1 MNEIK
6 TTNESLSETFDID
19 VIEDY
24 PLEVIQDD
32 VEDITGNVNTVDEET
47 EYARNN
53 IKNLIKTGNAALTQL
68 SSLAVAMQHPRP
80 YEVMAMMLKNISEL
94 NKDLLELQKRKNDL
108 KPKDSKCSPNI
119 NVDKAVVFTGSTS
132 ELIKLIKQSKD

>member
-1 MNEIK
+1 MSDIK
-6 TTNESLSETFDID
+6 TTNESLSDVFDIEMIEEQPLD
-19 VIEDY
+19 VI
-24 PLEVIQDD
+24 QCDD
-32 VEDITGNVNTVDEET
+32 IDTVDVTVDTET

-53 IKNLIKTGNAALTQL
+53 IKSLIKVGNESLAQL
-68 SSLAVAMQHPRP
+68 SVLAKAMQQPRP
-80 YEVMAMMLKNISEL
+80 YEVISMMLKNLSEL

-108 KPKDSKCSPNI
+108 LPKDRKGSSNI